1 MQIRETIFLR
11 FWVPFKILF
20 LVALYM
26 ENKCRKVDLNMC
38 GYVQSLTDPIEEH
51 KETMSLDLDFKHL
64 QRVCLGKSYFNYYK
78 LMSKPLRMAV
88 KTHLSSMDPK
98 QKVPQILQVDDQT
111 TNNGCQDSAVLN
123 NQKPIKE

>member
-1 MQIRETIFLR
+1 MQIREPIFLR

-20 LVALYM
+20 LVASYM

-64 QRVCLGKSYFNYYK
+64 KRICLGKSYVK
-78 LMSKPLRMAV
+78 LLQTDVQTKPLRMAV

-123 NQKPIKE
+123 N

>member
-26 ENKCRKVDLNMC
+26 ENKVRKVDSNMC

-78 LMSKPLRMAV
+78 LISKPLRMAV
-88 KTHLSSMDPK
+88 KTHLSSTDTIIE
-98 QKVPQILQVDDQT
+98 QKGRLSFD
-111 TNNGCQDSAVLN
+111 
-123 NQKPIKE
+123 